1 MSEAIRATLNAIL
14 DEDQVDLTEK
24 EKDVIVHSI
33 QTPDKERYQELAQ
46 EVKNTIVTDVY
57 LQ

>member
-46 EVKNTIVTDVY
+46 EVKNSIVTDVY

>member
-46 EVKNTIVTDVY
+46 EVKNIIVTDVY

>member
-46 EVKNTIVTDVY
+46 EVKNSVVTDVY

>member
-33 QTPDKERYQELAQ
+33 QTPDKERYLAQ
-46 EVKNTIVTDVY
+46 EVKNSVVTDVY
-57 LQ
+57 LH